1 MFSWLAILQ
10 LPLLYLP
17 LMVVGLGVWGSDFD
31 ELPGRLFIGTFLLLP
46 LVDLLLGR
54 RWERAACGLPGTLL
68 PLLGVL
74 LAGLAYRP
82 VHLGYW
88 DEHSA
93 AQALP
98 FCVLGLCSWG
108 VSRAGVARLRED
120 GAGAPPAL
128 AGAFLLLGVCWW
140 STALYPL
147 LPTLGLGAIFAVLV
161 VAWPPRTPEA
171 PAPPRWSPPRTTAL
185 LAFGALLLGLDLFL
199 VVWDYRHDSSWAW
212 HLFAAFGAAGVGA
225 LLGGRIGQVVLLLGA
240 INFALLAVHRP
251 WVLQPAHSII
261 AGLALGV
268 LLERTVRRGSSGSER
283 RAPLGAWSVF
293 WVLGLVLGLT
303 LYQNLAFAGWR
314 VLLLLPPLVL
324 LVRARRQV
332 TTPPS

>member
-1 MFSWLAILQ
+1 MFSWIAILQ

-46 LVDLLLGR
+46 PIDLLLGG
-54 RWERAACGLPGTLL
+54 RWERAARGLPGTLL

-74 LAGLAYRP
+74 LAGIAYRP
-82 VHLGYW
+82 VHFGFW
-88 DEHSA
+88 DEHSF

-98 FCVLGLCSWG
+98 FCALGLVSWG

-120 GAGAPPAL
+120 GAGAPAAL
-128 AGAFLLLGVCWW
+128 AGALLALGVCWL

-147 LPTLGLGAIFAVLV
+147 LPTLGLGAIFAALV
-161 VAWPPRTPEA
+161 VAWAPRAPEA
-171 PAPPRWSPPRTTAL
+171 SAPPRWRPPRTTAL
-185 LAFGALLLGLDLFL
+185 LALGALLLGLDLFL
-199 VVWDYRHDSSWAW
+199 VVWDYRHDSRWAW
-212 HLFAAFGAAGVGA
+212 HLFAAFAAAGAGA
-225 LLGGRIGQVVLLLGA
+225 LLGRRVGPVVLWLGA

-251 WVLQPAHSII
+251 WVLQIAHSIV

-268 LLERTVRRGSSGSER
+268 LLERTVRRGTSEGAGR
-283 RAPLGAWSVF
+283 IPLGAWSVF
-293 WVLGLVLGLT
+293 WGLGLVLGLT

-324 LVRARRQV
+324 MVMGRRQAP
-332 TTPPS
+332 TSPS